1 MRIILI
7 VLLLQLCSRS
17 VLGAIITGT
26 VSDRESGEPIPN
38 VTIRVEGTGR
48 SIPANEQGQ
57 YRLLLEPGVYSLKFS
72 HVAHF
77 SDYLEVEVGD
87 SSLVL
92 DVTLRPAVVEL
103 PGIRVYDRAYDP
115 AQRIIVEAIRHKQE
129 ILALLR
135 SYRCQAY
142 VKSVISEKDKDDS
155 TEIGW
160 IVESQIDYLWEP
172 PDRYKEVIVARR
184 QSANIKPN
192 QNIIPIENIP
202 DFNRNRIK
210 FDRYSIISPTATD
223 ALKYYNYYLL
233 DTIFVDGKTVFRLE
247 VEPKNETDPLVVG
260 TIDIADSTFNIVGVE
275 GGLGAGVYLPYVKNF
290 RYSQRFAEFESRFWM
305 PIEIHVDFTVNL
317 AFPVERCLSISYVSA
332 LSDYTFDYAMP
343 DGTFDYA
350 LEIAKDADDVDSV
363 TWNAR
368 QMIPLTSEEQRGYER
383 IDSLV
388 NAPKPLYKRALSGLW
403 FLYRSTFNYD
413 YFRFNRVEGAYV
425 GIGQHWW
432 EPLPRMELEIKTGY
446 AFSRKH
452 WQHHYTV
459 AYRLWD
465 RRRIYVGVGYRDE
478 IRHRPVI
485 LASPGFN
492 PASWNL
498 FSKADPLDYYLER
511 GIALYV
517 AADLIR
523 KARAW
528 LIYRDYRQSSEVNN
542 TEYSFF
548 DRHKEYRSNPGI
560 VDGKLRSFS
569 TKLKYDSR
577 GRARIKGRE
586 AILSSPLYTQL
597 EIGAEVASP
606 DVVDN
611 DFDFVRYYSHLKR
624 TGSSPLPGLTTIEV
638 FVGGSDRTLPPQKYF
653 TVDYTYRFLGEGMFF
668 RTVGENNF
676 AGSRVAA
683 LYLAND
689 FGTWF
694 FQQSRLPLIK
704 RIPLSLT
711 LYGGAFWTDF
721 RGHPAQPGDEEVNT
735 ASKAYSEIGFGIG
748 RIPPLNLK
756 FTFTWQLSDYDTN
769 NFTTGL
775 GFGL

>member
-7 VLLLQLCSRS
+7 VFLLQLCSQS
-17 VLGAIITGT
+17 VFGITITGT
-26 VSDRESGEPIPN
+26 VCDGETGEPIPN
-38 VTIRVEGTGR
+38 VTVRVEGTGR

-57 YRLLLEPGVYSLKFS
+57 YRLLLEPGVYSLRFS
-72 HVAHF
+72 HVAHY

-92 DVTLRPAVVEL
+92 DVTLEPAVLEL

-142 VKSVISEKDKDDS
+142 VKSVIRAEDKDDS
-155 TEIGW
+155 VNILG
-160 IVESQIDYLWEP
+160 IVESQIEYLWEP
-172 PDRYKEVIVARR
+172 PDKCKDVIIARR
-184 QSANIKPN
+184 QTSNIN
-192 QNIIPIENIP
+192 AELNVIPVENIP
-202 DFNRNRIK
+202 DFNRDRVK

-247 VEPKNETDPLVVG
+247 VVPKNETDPLVVG

-275 GGLGAGVYLPYVKNF
+275 GSLGAGIYLPFYEDF
-290 RYSQRFAEFESRFWM
+290 HYSQRFAEFEDVIWM
-305 PIEIHVDFTVNL
+305 PTEIHVDITASF
-317 AFPVERCLSISYVSA
+317 FGKRFSIDYVSA

-343 DGTFDYA
+343 VGTFDYA

-368 QMIPLTSEEQRGYER
+368 QMIPLTSAEQRGYER

-388 NAPKPLYKRALSGLW
+388 NGPKPLYKRALSGLW
-403 FLYRSTFNYD
+403 LLHLSTYNHD

-425 GIGQHWW
+425 GIGYYWW
-432 EPLPRMELEIKTGY
+432 EPLPRVELSIKTGF
-446 AFSRKH
+446 AFSREH
-452 WQHHYTV
+452 WQHDYWV
-459 AYRLWD
+459 NYRPRD
-465 RRRIYVGVGYRDE
+465 RQRIYVGIGYRDA
-478 IRHRPVI
+478 IKHRPVI
-485 LASPGFN
+485 LAPPGFN

-498 FSKADPLDYYLER
+498 LSKADPLDYYREK
-511 GIALYV
+511 GIALSLG
-517 AADLIR
+517 ADLIR
-523 KARAW
+523 KARAY
-528 LIYRDYRQSSEVNN
+528 LTYRDYRQSTEVNN

-548 DRHKEYRSNPGI
+548 NRHKEYRPNPGI

-577 GRARIKGRE
+577 GRTLNKGRE
-586 AILSSPLYTQL
+586 TILNSQLGTQF

-606 DVVDN
+606 DLVDN
-611 DFDFVRYYSHLKR
+611 DFDFVRYYARLKR
-624 TGSSPLPGLTTIEV
+624 TGSSPLPGLATMEAY
-638 FVGGSDRTLPPQKYF
+638 VGGSDRSLPPQKYF
-653 TVDYTYRFLGEGMFF
+653 TVDFTYRILGEGMFF

-676 AGSRVAA
+676 SGSRVAA
-683 LYLAND
+683 VYLAND
-689 FGTWF
+689 FGRWLF
-694 FQQSRLPLIK
+694 RKSRLPLIK

-721 RGHPAQPGDEEVNT
+721 RGHPAQPGDDEVSI

-748 RIPPLNLK
+748 RVPPLNLR

-769 NFTTGL
+769 SFNFGF

>member
-1 MRIILI
+1 
-7 VLLLQLCSRS
+7 
-17 VLGAIITGT
+17 VLGTTITGT
-26 VSDRESGEPIPN
+26 VCDGESGEPIPN
-38 VTIRVEGTGR
+38 VTVRVEGTGR

-57 YRLLLEPGVYSLKFS
+57 YRLLLEPGVYSLRFS

-92 DVTLRPAVVEL
+92 DVTLEPAVLEL

-142 VKSVISEKDKDDS
+142 VKSVMRDEDKDDS
-155 TEIGW
+155 VMIGW
-160 IVESQIDYLWEP
+160 IVESQIEYLWEP
-172 PDRYKEVIVARR
+172 PGKYKEVIVARR
-184 QSANIKPN
+184 QTSNIN
-192 QNIIPIENIP
+192 AELNVIPIENIP
-202 DFNRNRIK
+202 DFNRDRVK

-247 VEPKNETDPLVVG
+247 VEPKNQTDPLVVG

-275 GGLGAGVYLPYVKNF
+275 GSLGAGVYLPYVKDF
-290 RYSQRFAEFESRFWM
+290 RYSQRFAEFGDGFWM
-305 PIEIHVDFTVNL
+305 PIEIHVDYTVNL
-317 AFPVERCLSISYVSA
+317 AFPVEMHLSISYVAA
-332 LSDYTFDYAMP
+332 LYDYTFDYTMP
-343 DGTFDYA
+343 VGTFDYA

-388 NAPKPLYKRALSGLW
+388 NTPKPLYKHALSGLW
-403 FLYRSTFNYD
+403 FLNRSTFNHD
-413 YFRFNRVEGAYV
+413 FFRFNRVEGAYV

-432 EPLPRMELEIKTGY
+432 EPLPRMELEIRTGY

-452 WQHHYTV
+452 WQHHYSV

-465 RRRIYVGVGYRDE
+465 RQRLYVSIGYYDR

-498 FSKADPLDYYLER
+498 LSKADPLDYYREK
-511 GIALYV
+511 GFAV
-517 AADLIR
+517 AIGADHLIR
-523 KARAW
+523 KARVW

-548 DRHKEYRSNPGI
+548 ERHKEYRPNPGI

-569 TKLKYDSR
+569 TKLVYDSHN
-577 GRARIKGRE
+577 RIRDKGRE
-586 AILSSPLYTQL
+586 AIFVSGPFTWL
-597 EIGAEVASP
+597 EVGIEVASP
-606 DVVDN
+606 DLVDN
-611 DFDFVRYYSHLKR
+611 DFDFVRYYSRLKR
-624 TGSSPLPGLTTIEV
+624 TGSSPLPGLATVEV
-638 FVGGSDRTLPPQKYF
+638 FLGGSDRTLPPQKYF
-653 TVDYTYRFLGEGMFF
+653 TIDFTYRILGEGMFF

-689 FGTWF
+689 FGRWLF
-694 FQQSRLPLIK
+694 RRSRLPLIK
-704 RIPLSLT
+704 HIPLSVT
-711 LYGGAFWTDF
+711 IYGGAFWTDF
-721 RGHPAQPGDEEVNT
+721 RGHPAQPGDIEVDI
-735 ASKAYSEIGFGIG
+735 APKAYTEIGFGVG